1 MKRILSLIWK
11 ELLTVLRDRKVRISI
26 LLPPIIQLV
35 IFTFAATLDVKNV
48 PIGILN
54 RDSGEQGF
62 LLVERFYGTKIF
74 NNNIIFLKGVQE
86 IGPFL
91 DLQKGVMV
99 VSIDEQF
106 SRNLDAGKP
115 STVQL
120 IFDGRK
126 SNTAQIVS
134 GYTGEIINQFNND
147 LIPNGTQKLAFR
159 RVQSPGAQTID
170 KGGSIAAI
178 RPPLSI
184 AEPRELSI
192 PPKSQFLSPV
202 RYTATADLAVQNIE
216 LVPRTWFNPNTL
228 YFWYNIPCLVGV
240 LSMLTCLVVTTQ
252 SVARERELGT
262 FDQLLVSPLMPSEI
276 LIGKIVP
283 GIIIGFLEGLFM
295 LTIGTLVLGVPFTGS
310 LLLYFFSLL
319 IFVTSISGIGLF
331 ISSLSA
337 TQQQA
342 MLGTF
347 VFMVPSIM
355 MSGFATPIENMPQWL
370 QPFTYF
376 IPLRYMLVISKG
388 LFLKAMPAS
397 IVFQNLWPLVV
408 ISFVNFTGASWFFRR
423 RLE

>member
-1 MKRILSLIWK
+1 MKRIAALIWK

-26 LLPPIIQLV
+26 LVPPIFQLF

-62 LLVERFYGTKIF
+62 ELVERFYGTRIF
-74 NNNIIFLKGVQE
+74 NNRIIFLKGVEQ
-86 IGPFL
+86 IAPFI
-91 DLQKGVMV
+91 DHQKGVMV

-106 SRNLDAGKP
+106 SRNIDAGKP
-115 STVQL
+115 ATVQL

-126 SNTAQIVS
+126 TNTAQIVA
-134 GYTGEIINQFNND
+134 GYTGEIINHFNND
-147 LIPNGTQKLAFR
+147 VTGKA
-159 RVQSPGAQTID
+159 VM
-170 KGGSIAAI
+170 
-178 RPPLSI
+178 
-184 AEPRELSI
+184 
-192 PPKSQFLSPV
+192 V
-202 RYTATADLAVQNIE
+202 VQNIE
-216 LVPRTWFNPNTL
+216 LVPRTWFNPNIL

-262 FDQLLVSPLMPSEI
+262 FDQLLISPLSPIEI

-283 GIIIGFLEGLFM
+283 GIVIGWLEGM
-295 LTIGTLVLGVPFTGS
+295 LMLIVGTLVFGVPFTGS
-310 LLLYFFSLL
+310 LLLYFMSL
-319 IFVTSISGIGLF
+319 FVFVSAISGVGLF

-347 VFMVPSIM
+347 VFMLPSVLL
-355 MSGFATPIENMPQWL
+355 SGFATPIENMPTWL
-370 QPFTYF
+370 QPFTNF

-388 LFLKAMPAS
+388 LFLKAMPAR
-397 IVFQNLWPLVV
+397 IVFDNVWPLL
-408 ISFVNFTGASWFFRR
+408 ILGACSLVGAGIFFRR
-423 RLE
+423 RIQ